1 MIYYSTLIN
10 VQHSPKNHI
19 GYADSPVYIENL
31 RLESRVGGLLLVT
44 NGYAALDN
52 KAPWM
57 GVNGC
62 TGNVHIHINGLDL
75 SEVRNVKAP
84 NVAGGCNVDSSYG
97 GVANANCICT
107 SSQSCTSDQC
117 AVNITIQNIREMK
130 SGPSFRDA
138 LIQGDNTIV
147 TF

>member
-31 RLESRVGGLLLVT
+31 RLESRIGGLLLVT

-52 KAPWM
+52 KATWM

-75 SEVRNVKAP
+75 SEVGIKHKNVILAQT
-84 NVAGGCNVDSSYG
+84 CI
-97 GVANANCICT
+97 NAQRLKSKYSCFQSTYVFDIRPTFFWETCIKLLLE
-107 SSQSCTSDQC
+107 
-117 AVNITIQNIREMK
+117 A
-130 SGPSFRDA
+130 F
-138 LIQGDNTIV
+138 
-147 TF
+147 